1 MLNKSL
7 TDWIGLAI
15 ILLVSFPVHELAHA
29 YAADYYGDDTP
40 RNNGRLSL
48 NPLAHLDIW
57 GSLMLIVAGV
67 GWAKPVPINEYE
79 LMRRNRWAPVYV
91 VLAGPLSNLALALLA
106 AIPVRLGLLS
116 TNGFTGSVVVTF
128 VAINLLLLFFNLIP
142 LFPLDG
148 EKVLVHLL
156 PTDLRVRML
165 GLRRYGSFP
174 LIIILFILPRLGV
187 NLFGGLIFGP
197 VGFLLNLLLG

>member
-67 GWAKPVPINEYE
+67 GWAKPVPINEFE

-165 GLRRYGSFP
+165 GLRRYVSFP

>member
-1 MLNKSL
+1 
-7 TDWIGLAI
+7 
-15 ILLVSFPVHELAHA
+15 
-29 YAADYYGDDTP
+29 
-40 RNNGRLSL
+40 
-48 NPLAHLDIW
+48 
-57 GSLMLIVAGV
+57 MLIVAGV